1 MAGQVFPVKL
11 AVVRVRGGI
20 RARGDVEDTLR
31 MLGLT
36 RVNHCV
42 VIDDTPSLSGMLQKV
57 KDYITWGEIK
67 PETLEI
73 LMSKRGRLIG
83 DRKIDEDTLK
93 AWGFSS
99 FQEIAE
105 AICSGKISIRQLPG
119 LKKVFRLHPPR
130 KGYRSTKKSVGEG
143 GSLGYCG
150 DKINDLIKR
159 MV

>member
-1 MAGQVFPVKL
+1 VKL

-20 RARGDVEDTLR
+20 RARGDVIDTLR

-42 VIDDTPSLSGMLQKV
+42 IVDDTPSLMGMLQKA
-57 KDYITWGEIK
+57 KDYITWGEIN

-73 LMSKRGRLIG
+73 LIAKRGRLIG
-83 DRKIDEDTLK
+83 NRKIDEETLK
-93 AWGFSS
+93 SWGFSS
-99 FQEIAE
+99 FREIAE
-105 AICSGKISIRQLPG
+105 AICSDKISIRQLPG
-119 LKKVFRLHPPR
+119 LKRVFRLHPPR
-130 KGYRSTKKSVGEG
+130 KGYKSTKKSVSEG